1 MPRTGGPPSPLPLPL
16 PLPLGSTASGLAEPS
31 LTLGWAASDLAG
43 PSLTPL
49 NQGTTDFLLFAC

>member
-16 PLPLGSTASGLAEPS
+16 PLPPGSTASSLAEPS

-49 NQGTTDFLLFAC
+49 NQGTTDFLLFAR